1 MPRNQS
7 VGNPAEQIL
16 QRRTPSKGGR
26 GPGIFSFF
34 GEVVAE
40 LKKVTWPTREEAIRL
55 TVLVLSVSI
64 TIGVILGLIDF
75 SFSRLFEQIL

>member
-16 QRRTPSKGGR
+16 QKRTPSRNGR
-26 GPGIFSFF
+26 RLGIFSFF
-34 GEVVAE
+34 GEVIAE
-40 LKKVTWPTREEAIRL
+40 LKKVTWPTREEATRL
-55 TVLVLSVSI
+55 TVLVLCVSI
-64 TIGVILGLIDF
+64 TIGIILGLIDF